1 MNSMTNRMTYSGYT
15 ARMDF
20 DPDDKIIVGRVIDI
34 DDIVTFHGTSVAEF
48 EAAFKTAVDG
58 YIHACEQLGQAADK
72 PASGRLMLRVS
83 PVVHA
88 AAVKAS
94 ARSGQSL
101 NKWAEKVLGRAA
113 HA

>member
-1 MNSMTNRMTYSGYT
+1 MNSMSYNGYT
-15 ARMDF
+15 ARMEF
-20 DPDDKIIVGRVIDI
+20 DAEDKIIVGRVIDI
-34 DDIVTFHGTSVAEF
+34 DNIITFHGESVVEF

-58 YIHACEQLGQAADK
+58 YIHACEQLGQAAEK

-101 NKWAEKVLGRAA
+101 NKWAEKVLGQAA

>member
-1 MNSMTNRMTYSGYT
+1 MNSMIYNGYT
-15 ARMDF
+15 ARMEF
-20 DPDDKIIVGRVIDI
+20 DTDDKIIVGRVVDI
-34 DDIVTFHGTSVAEF
+34 DDIITFHGTSVAEF
-48 EAAFKTAVDG
+48 ETAFKAAVDS
-58 YIHACEQLGQAADK
+58 YIHACEQLGQAAEK

-101 NKWAEKVLGRAA
+101 NKWAEKVLGQAA
-113 HA
+113 LA